1 MLFLNSLNEK
11 KVITQE
17 HLNKFGLEA
26 VWELQQDET
35 GCLAIFFPPFGRAE
49 IKGGIPRFVKSADN
63 YSENFGFQ
71 WKKFAK
77 TQLDSYSGITLTS
90 DRFFKDTQWSL
101 ADLKGRRVLEIG
113 SGAGRFTEILLS
125 TGALVYS
132 FDYSAAVEANFANHG
147 QHENLLLFQGSVY
160 EIPFPDDFFDFIFCF
175 GVLQHTPDPP
185 MALSCMVKKMKPE
198 GKIAVDN
205 YPAGSSKTTKRPN
218 SNYRK
223 VARRLSFLSP
233 KNLFQF
239 VRFYHQFWFPIDTLI
254 RTKLPPTLYPKV
266 LHHIG
271 IPCFNYVHTIPL
283 SYKQLKEW
291 AILDTFDALGATYD
305 KPVTQEEFRALGEQ
319 AQILNFEVALA
330 FNGFV
335 LRGKGKRE

>member
-1 MLFLNSLNEK
+1 M
-11 KVITQE
+11 ITQE
-17 HLNKFGLEA
+17 KLNKFGLNA
-26 VWELQQDET
+26 VWDLGHDDSGHQF
-35 GCLAIFFPPFGRAE
+35 IFYEPIGRAE
-49 IKGGIPRFVKSADN
+49 IKGGIPRFVKSSNN
-63 YSENFGFQ
+63 YSDNFGFQ

-77 TQLDSYSGITLTS
+77 TQLDSYSGISLTHE
-90 DRFFKDTQWSL
+90 RFLNDTKWTV
-101 ADLKGRRVLEIG
+101 DELKGRRVLEIG
-113 SGAGRFTEILLS
+113 SGAGRFTEVLLAS
-125 TGALVYS
+125 GALVYS
-132 FDYSAAVEANFANHG
+132 FDYSAAVEANYANHG

-160 EIPFPDDFFDFIFCF
+160 EIPFPDHFFDFVFCF
-175 GVLQHTPDPP
+175 GVLQHTPDSP
-185 MALSCMVKKMKPE
+185 MALCAMVKKMKPE

-205 YPAGSSKTTKRPN
+205 YPSGSSKITKRPN

-233 KNLFQF
+233 ENLFQF
-239 VRFYHQFWFPIDTLI
+239 VWLYHQFWFPIDTLI
-254 RTKLPPTLYPKV
+254 RTKLPPSLYPKV

-305 KPVTQEEFRALGEQ
+305 KPVTQEEFRALGEK